1 MIKLVRNIKTAVNS
15 IGSYKF
21 QSTLSCLGIMFGAM
35 SLVCMLSIG
44 LGSRVALIKQLESLG
59 ENVIIVIPGQMS
71 GRTSFGSKQE
81 TLKPD
86 DVEIIKA
93 IEGVKFVSPGI
104 ASSFPVVG
112 YFGDRSKPEVTGVAP
127 SFMEIRKWQLQEGRF
142 VEDYDI
148 DTFKEI
154 CVIGQTV
161 ARDLFFNI
169 NPVGES
175 LSIGGKDFEVVGL
188 LEPKGFSMSG
198 RDQDNV
204 IYIPFTTMQVKMLNQ
219 KHISFALAS
228 AVDKESI
235 NGLHENIKLVLRE
248 QHRLGYYEDDD
259 FTGMNQSEFSKQNE
273 AMTRIMTTLLGL
285 GSFTTLVSG
294 GIGIMNIL
302 LASTRERTREIGLRM
317 AIGARRKDVLSQFF
331 MEGLVI
337 SFGGAMAGVI
347 IGNGISAIVS
357 AALNWS
363 MLISPI
369 VSIASLLVSAS
380 VGLFFAYW
388 PARKASRL
396 NPIDALKY
404 E

>member
-1 MIKLVRNIKTAVNS
+1 MIKFIINVKTAVGS
-15 IGSYKF
+15 ISSYKF

-44 LGSRVALIKQLESLG
+44 LGSRMALLKQLESLG
-59 ENVIIVIPGQMS
+59 ENVIIIIPGQMS

-86 DVEIIKA
+86 DVEAVKM
-93 IEGVKFVSPGI
+93 IEGLEAVSPGI
-104 ASSFPVVG
+104 VSSFPVEYLG
-112 YFGDRSKPEVTGVAP
+112 NKSKPEVTGVAP

-142 VEDYDI
+142 IEDYDV
-148 DTFKEI
+148 DTFKKI

-161 ARDLFFNI
+161 ARDLFFNNHPI
-169 NPVGES
+169 GES
-175 LSIGGKDFEVVGL
+175 LSIGGKDFEVAGL

-219 KHISFALAS
+219 RHISFALAS
-228 AVDKESI
+228 AIDKELI
-235 NGLHENIKLVLRE
+235 DGLHEDIKSVLRE
-248 QHRLGYYEDDD
+248 CHRLEYYEDDD
-259 FTGMNQSEFSKQNE
+259 FTVMNQSEFSKQNE
-273 AMTRIMTTLLGL
+273 AMTRVMTILLGI
-285 GSFTTLVSG
+285 GSFTTLIAG

-302 LASTRERTREIGLRM
+302 LASTRERTREIGLRI
-317 AIGARRKDVLSQFF
+317 AIGARRADVLGQFF
-331 MEGLVI
+331 IEGLII
-337 SFGGAMAGVI
+337 SFGGAVMGVI
-347 IGNGISAIVS
+347 FGNGISVLVS
-357 AALNWS
+357 MVLNWP
-363 MLISPI
+363 MLINLV
-369 VSIASLLVSAS
+369 VSMASLLISAS

>member
-1 MIKLVRNIKTAVNS
+1 MIKFVRNIKIAISS
-15 IGSYKF
+15 IGSYKVN
-21 QSTLSCLGIMFGAM
+21 STLSCLGIMFGAM

-44 LGSRVALIKQLESLG
+44 LGSRLALLKQLESLG
-59 ENVIIVIPGQMS
+59 ENVIIIIPGQMS

-81 TLKPD
+81 TLEPD
-86 DVEIIKA
+86 DVEAVKA
-93 IEGVKFVSPGI
+93 IEGVKSVSPGVV
-104 ASSFPVVG
+104 SSFPVEYLG
-112 YFGDRSKPEVTGVAP
+112 NKSKPEVTGVAP
-127 SFMEIRKWQLQEGRF
+127 SFMEIRKWQLQKGIF
-142 VEDYDI
+142 IEDYDT
-148 DTFKEI
+148 DTFKKI

-169 NPVGES
+169 NPIGES

-204 IYIPFTTMQVKMLNQ
+204 IYVPFTTMQVKMLNQ
-219 KHISFALAS
+219 KHISFALVS
-228 AVDKESI
+228 AIDKESI
-235 NGLHENIKLVLRE
+235 NGLHENIKLTLRE

-259 FTGMNQSEFSKQNE
+259 FTVMNQAEFSKQNE

-337 SFGGAMAGVI
+337 SFGGAAAGVI
-347 IGNGISAIVS
+347 VGNGISALVS

-363 MLISPI
+363 MLISPV
-369 VSIASLLVSAS
+369 VSIVSLLVSAS

>member
-1 MIKLVRNIKTAVNS
+1 MIKFARNIKTAVKS

-21 QSTLSCLGIMFGAM
+21 QSMLSCLGIMFGAM

-44 LGSRVALIKQLESLG
+44 LGSRLALLKQLESLG
-59 ENVIIVIPGQMS
+59 ENVIIIIPGQMS

-81 TLKPD
+81 TLKSD
-86 DVEIIKA
+86 DMEAIKI
-93 IEGVKFVSPGI
+93 IEGIKFVSPGI
-104 ASSFPVVG
+104 VSSFPVEYLG
-112 YFGDRSKPEVTGVAP
+112 NKSKPEVTGVAP
-127 SFMEIRKWQLQEGRF
+127 AFMEIRKWQLQEGRF
-142 VEDYDI
+142 VEDYDA
-148 DTFKEI
+148 DTFKKI

-161 ARDLFFNI
+161 ARDLFFNA

-175 LSIGGKDFEVVGL
+175 LSIGGKDFEVAGL

-219 KHISFALAS
+219 KHISFALVS
-228 AVDKESI
+228 AISKELI
-235 NGLHENIKLVLRE
+235 EGLHEDIKSVLRE
-248 QHRLGYYEDDD
+248 NHRLAGYEDDD
-259 FTGMNQSEFSKQNE
+259 FTVMNQAEFSKQNE
-273 AMTRIMTTLLGL
+273 AMTRIMTTLLGI
-285 GSFTTLVSG
+285 GSFTTLISG

-302 LASTRERTREIGLRM
+302 LASTRERTREIGLRI

-337 SFGGAMAGVI
+337 SFGGAVAGVI
-347 IGNGISAIVS
+347 IGNGISALVS

-363 MLISPI
+363 MLISPV

>member
-1 MIKLVRNIKTAVNS
+1 MIKFARNIKTAVKS

-21 QSTLSCLGIMFGAM
+21 QSMLSCLGIMFGAM

-44 LGSRVALIKQLESLG
+44 LGSRLALLKQLESLG
-59 ENVIIVIPGQMS
+59 ENVIIIIPGQMS

-81 TLKPD
+81 TLKSD
-86 DVEIIKA
+86 DMEAIKI
-93 IEGVKFVSPGI
+93 IEGIKFVSPGI
-104 ASSFPVVG
+104 VSSFPVEYLG
-112 YFGDRSKPEVTGVAP
+112 NKSKPEVTGVAP
-127 SFMEIRKWQLQEGRF
+127 AFMEIRKWQLQEGRF
-142 VEDYDI
+142 VEDYDT
-148 DTFKEI
+148 DTFKKI

-161 ARDLFFNI
+161 ARDLFFNA

-175 LSIGGKDFEVVGL
+175 LSIGGKDFEVAGL

-228 AVDKESI
+228 ATSKELI
-235 NGLHENIKLVLRE
+235 GGLIENITAVLRE
-248 QHRLGYYEDDD
+248 QHRLGDYEDND
-259 FTGMNQSEFSKQNE
+259 FMIMNQAEFSKQNE
-273 AMTRIMTTLLGL
+273 AMTRIMTILLGI
-285 GSFTTLVSG
+285 GSFTTLISG

-302 LASTRERTREIGLRM
+302 LASTRERTREIGLRI

-337 SFGGAMAGVI
+337 SFGGAVAGVI
-347 IGNGISAIVS
+347 IGNGISVLVS
-357 AALNWS
+357 MALNWS
-363 MLISPI
+363 MLISPV